1 MHPPPVSTSDNKV
14 CMSFEGPVKREVPL
28 SITKLQG
35 LLIEQSP
42 VSVSPTKIYWAATLQ
57 YAYYE
62 TGW

>member
-42 VSVSPTKIYWAATLQ
+42 VSVSPTKIY
-57 YAYYE
+57 
-62 TGW
+62 